1 MMAIGSDDE
10 SECGWS
16 SLHTAGGSAQTLRG
30 LSAYIAAHRPTI
42 VLFENVDSVPV
53 EVVDSVP
60 VEVSELSPLASSSHM
75 YPIVLERVAQ
85 QGIDFRAKRVAFD
98 VLKGLRPMRLRVWAS
113 RWRWLSWNGHL
124 VFALMRVW
132 ASLTWS
138 LRRPKKITVVV

>member
-1 MMAIGSDDE
+1 MMAIGSDSE
-10 SECGWS
+10 SECGWNS
-16 SLHTAGGSAQTLRG
+16 RNTAGKVS
-30 LSAYIAAHRPTI
+30 
-42 VLFENVDSVPV
+42 DSVRV
-53 EVVDSVP
+53 
-60 VEVSELSPLASSSHM
+60 ELSPLASSSHL
-75 YPIVLERVAQ
+75 YPISLERVAQ

>member
-30 LSAYIAAHRPTI
+30 LNAYIEAHRPTI

-53 EVVDSVP
+53 EVF
-60 VEVSELSPLASSSHM
+60 ELSPLASSSHM
-75 YPIVLERVAQ
+75 YPISLERVAK
-85 QGIDFRAKRVAFD
+85 QGIDFRAKRVASD

>member
-10 SECGWS
+10 SVCGWS
-16 SLHTAGGSAQTLRG
+16 SLHTAGNFS
-30 LSAYIAAHRPTI
+30 
-42 VLFENVDSVPV
+42 DSVLV
-53 EVVDSVP
+53 EVEGASAKAI
-60 VEVSELSPLASSSHM
+60 ELSPLASSSHM
-75 YPIVLERVAQ
+75 YPISLERVAK

-98 VLKGLRPMRLRVWAS
+98 VLSGLRPMRLRVWAS

>member
-1 MMAIGSDDE
+1 MMAIASDDE

-16 SLHTAGGSAQTLRG
+16 SLHTAGGSAQTFSAV
-30 LSAYIAAHRPTI
+30 SAYIAAHRPTI
-42 VLFENVDSVPV
+42 VLSEN
-53 EVVDSVP
+53 VDSVP

-75 YPIVLERVAQ
+75 YPISLERVAQ

-132 ASLTWS
+132 SSLTWS